1 MSMFKRSTD
10 VHAWLWSDEHKY
22 QNVTYLVFYPSIQ
35 IVFTHIYCF
44 IQEWFVFIP
53 AYTRIKQSVISWRRI
68 KILPLPVGYSIFF
81 IRTTIFWFLIFFKIQ
96 RPADVC
102 KLNPPAKQHRF
113 VFDYLEFKLYFGSD
127 SKKLLLFFD
136 EIIPYASESTINWT
150 GLFLLMISWFH
161 FSLSKDRQICL
172 TNRLGSGVGEIGWHN
187 SQGPLIIFIV
197 INNNTNNNNN
207 NNNINNR

>member
-113 VFDYLEFKLYFGSD
+113 VFDYLEFKLYLVLIARNCYYFLT
-127 SKKLLLFFD
+127 K
-136 EIIPYASESTINWT
+136 
-150 GLFLLMISWFH
+150 LFLMH
-161 FSLSKDRQICL
+161 QRAPL
-172 TNRLGSGVGEIGWHN
+172 TGQVY
-187 SQGPLIIFIV
+187 FF
-197 INNNTNNNNN
+197 
-207 NNNINNR
+207 